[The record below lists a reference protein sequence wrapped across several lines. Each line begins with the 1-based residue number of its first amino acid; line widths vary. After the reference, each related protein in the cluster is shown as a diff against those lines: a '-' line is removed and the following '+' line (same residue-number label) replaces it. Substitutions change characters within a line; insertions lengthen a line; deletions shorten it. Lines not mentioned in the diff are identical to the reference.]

1 MWSPWSHGGYGRQC
15 RVHTT
20 TFRTRALRSPAID
33 RHLRFLRRDEE
44 TENFSGK
51 SAQIQANSVSQPPS
65 SNDSRATNRFDS
77 LVFRRNQLIE
87 RRAKIRAD
95 TGSVK
100 DRLMGLKRLERV
112 GMKTAA
118 WRSIEELIRGANV
131 LFGESV

>member
-1 MWSPWSHGGYGRQC
+1 MEPWRVRTTVPRTHHNVPHSYLAFSRDRSASPFPPPRRGNRE
-15 RVHTT
+15 
-20 TFRTRALRSPAID
+20 
-33 RHLRFLRRDEE
+33 FLRKVR
-44 TENFSGK
+44 
-51 SAQIQANSVSQPPS
+51 ANSVSQPPS

>member
-1 MWSPWSHGGYGRQC
+1 MEPW
-15 RVHTT
+15 RVRTT
-20 TFRTRALRSPAID
+20 VPRTHHNVPHSCLAFSRDRSA
-33 RHLRFLRRDEE
+33 DEE

-51 SAQIQANSVSQPPS
+51 SAQIQPNSVSQPPS

>member
-33 RHLRFLRRDEE
+33 RHLRRDEE

-51 SAQIQANSVSQPPS
+51 SAQIQPNSVSQPPS

-112 GMKTAA
+112 EMKTAA